1 MFQFR
6 HLYISKH
13 PILGSINIDFSI
25 NETDNEK
32 SGVSTSVI
40 IGKNGIGK
48 SYILRAIIDI
58 FRVAEILKETNDA
71 FNSPKIDYKFNISY
85 LLNDSLYEFTNIRPL
100 EIVSFNAPKIW
111 SCKINNKEVSL
122 NELQL
127 PYKIIA
133 SSMTITDKFPT
144 PSVGR
149 YCYRGVRNERTPS
162 TTGTRTLVRK
172 VVDGIIDSF
181 SKKTTTTDD
190 LCNLLKNL
198 GLKSKIEIRYKIRY
212 KDIFLTGNQSQ
223 ESLKDIYSNWRK
235 YFPDRSGEVWGA
247 KFFHGIQNNSNK
259 LQIICD
265 YLNRCA
271 ANCNIG
277 KYPIVYD
284 VFSEENTLIQDA
296 EAIKLLSNLDILTFP
311 EIKVWKQ
318 NHKHG
323 YEFVNSS
330 SGETQQLCQF
340 INVMSAINQDSLILI
355 DEPENSSHPN
365 WQINF
370 IEWLQKIFADYRSC
384 HFIIATHSHFLLSDL
399 NPQWSSII
407 ALTKDDNNQI
417 KNIAEDIN
425 TFCWSTDDILYRIF
439 QVRNTRNYVF
449 ESQMMRLY
457 HLIEDNNGNRTEIVR
472 LVEELSRYR
481 LNDDDPLN
489 ELLKYAELHA

>member
-1 MFQFR
+1 MFQFQ

-25 NETDNEK
+25 NETDSEK

-48 SYILRAIIDI
+48 SYILRVIIDI
-58 FRVAEILKETNDA
+58 FKIAEILKDTNDV
-71 FNSPKIDYKFNISY
+71 FNSPKIDYKFKISY
-85 LLNDSLYEFTNIRPL
+85 LLNDSLYEFTNIRQL
-100 EIVSFNAPKIW
+100 KIVGFNAPKIW
-111 SCKINNKEVSL
+111 SCKINNKNVSL
-122 NELQL
+122 KELQL

-172 VVDGIIDSF
+172 VVDGLIDSF
-181 SKKTTTTDD
+181 SNKTTTTKD
-190 LCNLLKNL
+190 LCNLLTNL
-198 GLKSKIEIRYKIRY
+198 DLKSNIEIRYKIRY
-212 KDIFLTGNQSQ
+212 KEVFLSGNLDP
-223 ESLKDIYSNWRK
+223 ESLRDIYSNWEK
-235 YFPDRSGEVWGA
+235 YFPGRSGEVWGT
-247 KFFHGIQNNSNK
+247 KYFHGIQKDSNI

-265 YLNRCA
+265 YLNSCA
-271 ANCNIG
+271 ANYNLG

-284 VFSEENTLIQDA
+284 VFSEENTLVQDA
-296 EAIKLLSNLDILTFP
+296 AAIKLLSNLDILTFP
-311 EIKVWKQ
+311 EIKIWKIS
-318 NHKHG
+318 HKHG

-370 IEWLQKIFADYRSC
+370 IEWLQNIFADYRSC

-399 NPQWSSII
+399 NPQWSRII

-417 KNIAEDIN
+417 KDIARDVN
-425 TFCWSTDDILYRIF
+425 TFCWSTDDILYRVF
-439 QVRNTRNYVF
+439 HVRNTRNYVF
-449 ESQMMRLY
+449 EDKISHLY
-457 HLIEDNNGNRTEIVR
+457 R
-472 LVEELSRYR
+472 LVS
-481 LNDDDPLN
+481 NKKMATN
-489 ELLKYAELHA
+489 EAQ

>member
-1 MFQFR
+1 MFQFQ

-25 NETDNEK
+25 NETDSEK

-48 SYILRAIIDI
+48 SYILRVIIDI
-58 FRVAEILKETNDA
+58 FKIAEILKDTNDV
-71 FNSPKIDYKFNISY
+71 FNSPKIDYKFKISY
-85 LLNDSLYEFTNIRPL
+85 LLNDSLYEFTNIRQL
-100 EIVSFNAPKIW
+100 KIVGFNAPKIW
-111 SCKINNKEVSL
+111 SCKINNKNVSL
-122 NELQL
+122 KELQL

-172 VVDGIIDSF
+172 VVDGLIDSF
-181 SKKTTTTDD
+181 SNKTTTTKD
-190 LCNLLKNL
+190 LCNLLTNL
-198 GLKSKIEIRYKIRY
+198 DLKSNIEIRYKIRY
-212 KDIFLTGNQSQ
+212 KEVFLSGNLDP
-223 ESLKDIYSNWRK
+223 ESLRDIYSNWEK
-235 YFPDRSGEVWGA
+235 YFPGRSGEVWGT
-247 KFFHGIQNNSNK
+247 KYFHGIQKDSNK

-265 YLNRCA
+265 YLNSCA
-271 ANCNIG
+271 ANYNLG

-284 VFSEENTLIQDA
+284 VFSEENTLVQDA
-296 EAIKLLSNLDILTFP
+296 AAIKLLSNLDILTFP
-311 EIKVWKQ
+311 EIKIWKIS
-318 NHKHG
+318 HKHG

-370 IEWLQKIFADYRSC
+370 IEWLQNIFADYRSC

-399 NPQWSSII
+399 NPQWSRII

-417 KNIAEDIN
+417 KDIARDVN
-425 TFCWSTDDILYRIF
+425 TFCWSTDDILYRVF
-439 QVRNTRNYVF
+439 HVRNTRNYVF
-449 ESQMMRLY
+449 EDKISHLY
-457 HLIEDNNGNRTEIVR
+457 R
-472 LVEELSRYR
+472 LVSNKKMATNEAQQLLSELKTYV
-481 LNDDDPLN
+481 LNENDPLN
-489 ELLKYAELHA
+489 KLIKFAENA

>member
-1 MFQFR
+1 MFQFQ

-25 NETDNEK
+25 NETDSEK

-48 SYILRAIIDI
+48 SYILRVIIDI
-58 FRVAEILKETNDA
+58 FKIAEILKDTNDV
-71 FNSPKIDYKFNISY
+71 FNSPKIDYKFKISY
-85 LLNDSLYEFTNIRPL
+85 LLNDSLYEFTNIRQL
-100 EIVSFNAPKIW
+100 EIVGFNAPKIW
-111 SCKINNKEVSL
+111 SCKINNKNASL
-122 NELQL
+122 KELQL

-172 VVDGIIDSF
+172 VVDGLIDSF
-181 SKKTTTTDD
+181 SNKTTTTKD
-190 LCNLLKNL
+190 LCNLLTNL
-198 GLKSKIEIRYKIRY
+198 DLKSNIEIRYKIRY
-212 KDIFLTGNQSQ
+212 KEVFLSGNLDP
-223 ESLKDIYSNWRK
+223 ESLRDIYSNWEK
-235 YFPDRSGEVWGA
+235 YFPGRSGEVWGT
-247 KFFHGIQNNSNK
+247 KYFHGIQKDSNK

-265 YLNRCA
+265 YLNSCA
-271 ANCNIG
+271 ANYNLG

-284 VFSEENTLIQDA
+284 VFSEENTLVQDA
-296 EAIKLLSNLDILTFP
+296 AAIKLLSNLDILTFP
-311 EIKVWKQ
+311 EIKIWKIS
-318 NHKHG
+318 HKHG

-370 IEWLQKIFADYRSC
+370 IEWLQNIFADYRSC

-399 NPQWSSII
+399 NPQWSRII

-417 KNIAEDIN
+417 KDIARDVN
-425 TFCWSTDDILYRIF
+425 TFCWSTDDILYRVF
-439 QVRNTRNYVF
+439 HVRNTRNYVF
-449 ESQMMRLY
+449 EDKISHLY
-457 HLIEDNNGNRTEIVR
+457 R
-472 LVEELSRYR
+472 LVSNKKMATNEAQQLLSELKTYV
-481 LNDDDPLN
+481 LNENDPLN
-489 ELLKYAELHA
+489 KLIKFAENA

>member
-1 MFQFR
+1 MFQFQ

-25 NETDNEK
+25 NETDSEK

-48 SYILRAIIDI
+48 SYILRVIIDI
-58 FRVAEILKETNDA
+58 FKIAEILKDTNDV
-71 FNSPKIDYKFNISY
+71 FNSPKIDYKFKISY
-85 LLNDSLYEFTNIRPL
+85 LLNDSLYEFTNIRQL
-100 EIVSFNAPKIW
+100 EIVGFNAPKIW
-111 SCKINNKEVSL
+111 SCKINNKNASL
-122 NELQL
+122 KELQL

-172 VVDGIIDSF
+172 VVDGLIDSF
-181 SKKTTTTDD
+181 SNKTTTTKD
-190 LCNLLKNL
+190 LCNLLTNL
-198 GLKSKIEIRYKIRY
+198 DLKSNIEIRYKIRY
-212 KDIFLTGNQSQ
+212 KEVFLSGNLDP
-223 ESLKDIYSNWRK
+223 ESLRDIYSNWEK
-235 YFPDRSGEVWGA
+235 YFPGRSGEVWGT
-247 KFFHGIQNNSNK
+247 KYFHGIQKDSNK

-265 YLNRCA
+265 YLNSCA
-271 ANCNIG
+271 ANYNLGI
-277 KYPIVYD
+277 YPIVYD
-284 VFSEENTLIQDA
+284 VFSEENTLVQDA
-296 EAIKLLSNLDILTFP
+296 AAIKLLSNLDILTFP
-311 EIKVWKQ
+311 EIKIWKIS
-318 NHKHG
+318 HKHG

-370 IEWLQKIFADYRSC
+370 IEWLQNIFADYRSC

-399 NPQWSSII
+399 NPQWSRII

-417 KNIAEDIN
+417 KDIARDVN
-425 TFCWSTDDILYRIF
+425 TFCWSTDDILYRVF
-439 QVRNTRNYVF
+439 HVRNTRNYVF
-449 ESQMMRLY
+449 EDKISHLY
-457 HLIEDNNGNRTEIVR
+457 R
-472 LVEELSRYR
+472 LVSNKKMATNEAQQLLSELKTYV
-481 LNDDDPLN
+481 LNENDPLN
-489 ELLKYAELHA
+489 KLIKFAENA